1 MGAGPLGRVTGAFGR
16 NCIYTRTAKRERR
29 SRLIG
34 DAIDIL
40 KRIWVR
46 FQSCG
51 GPDQSFALVG
61 ILTLRRAA
69 GLPHLLQFMLVWIMA
84 IHLADDV

>member
-16 NCIYTRTAKRERR
+16 NCMYTRTAKRERR

-40 KRIWVR
+40 KKIWVSFR
-46 FQSCG
+46 SCG
-51 GPDQSFALVG
+51 GPKPVFALVG

-69 GLPHLLQFMLVWIMA
+69 GLPRLLEFVLVWTMG
-84 IHLADDV
+84 